1 MDCGLQATS
10 NVDDFLEGGFF
21 FESVGLCVQEAQ
33 TIQARGQP
41 LLVRSGTDLSQFAI
55 SLDSLLFRFH
65 GSLKVAG
72 IGVQATEIVQNV
84 SLDRQIG
91 SWIESDGFGNTGG
104 VPSLAEMHESS
115 SPIYHFPA
123 GAGAFRNG
131 STVATNVGD
140 E

>member
-10 NVDDFLEGGFF
+10 NVDDFLEGGFLF

-55 SLDSLLFRFH
+55 SLHSLLFRCH
-65 GSLKVAG
+65 GPLKVAG
-72 IGVQATEIVQNV
+72 IGVRATEIVQNV

-123 GAGAFRNG
+123 GAFRNG